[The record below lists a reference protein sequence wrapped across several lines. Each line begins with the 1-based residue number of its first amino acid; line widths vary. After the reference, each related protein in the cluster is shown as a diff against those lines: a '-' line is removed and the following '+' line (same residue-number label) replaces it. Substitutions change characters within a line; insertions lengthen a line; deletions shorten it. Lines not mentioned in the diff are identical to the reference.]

1 MKMKERETTERDRER
16 ENREEGNEKWGCK
29 WLQDKI
35 IESRKLSEKRKE
47 KSNVWKNV
55 MDRDK
60 QSVKHHLHN

>member
-35 IESRKLSEKRKE
+35 IESRKLS
-47 KSNVWKNV
+47 
-55 MDRDK
+55 
-60 QSVKHHLHN
+60 